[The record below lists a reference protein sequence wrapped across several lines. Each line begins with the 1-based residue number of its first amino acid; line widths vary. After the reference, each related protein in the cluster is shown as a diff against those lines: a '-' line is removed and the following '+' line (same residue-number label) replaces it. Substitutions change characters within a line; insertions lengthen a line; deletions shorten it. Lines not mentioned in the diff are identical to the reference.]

1 MDKKIRCVYRANLIN
16 RHSVREKE
24 GRHDIW
30 HDFSIPFLPSEHSGA
45 MKLGMLK
52 LIYFLIDR
60 ETNAFGGA
68 KYRDRP
74 SPFLFFFSFPQSW
87 RSRIFN
93 PYFFHIHSIIPSPFL
108 ENRQAAPRSWKKQIE
123 SEGWR
128 MGGRTLTMKFLF
140 VRWSKFVRHVLKRK
154 AIPPFKSF

>member
-45 MKLGMLK
+45 RNVKVDL
-52 LIYFLIDR
+52 FP
-60 ETNAFGGA
+60 
-68 KYRDRP
+68 YRSGNECIWRSKISWSTFSLP
-74 SPFLFFFSFPQSW
+74 IFLFLSTIVTKVSNFQSLFF
-87 RSRIFN
+87 
-93 PYFFHIHSIIPSPFL
+93 PYPLSPSPFL
-108 ENRQAAPRSWKKQIE
+108 ENRRAAPRSWKKQIE

>member
-87 RSRIFN
+87 RRSRIFN
-93 PYFFHIHSIIPSPFL
+93 PYFFHIHYPLPSLPFWKIDG
-108 ENRQAAPRSWKKQIE
+108 RPREVGRNKSRVKVGEW
-123 SEGWR
+123 
-128 MGGRTLTMKFLF
+128 GGE
-140 VRWSKFVRHVLKRK
+140 RW
-154 AIPPFKSF
+154 PWSFCLYVGQNSCDMY